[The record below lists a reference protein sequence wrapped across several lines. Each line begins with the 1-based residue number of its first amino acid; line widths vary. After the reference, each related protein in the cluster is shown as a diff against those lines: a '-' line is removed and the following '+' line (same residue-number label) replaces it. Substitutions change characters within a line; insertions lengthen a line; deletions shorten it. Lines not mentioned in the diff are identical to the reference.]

1 MSICRPLMGLGATA
15 ALQARS
21 SAGRSRSQSRVGLAN
36 GNRPRRRIVRG
47 CPGEQL
53 WRAISTPRGLHY
65 APDVDKGMLAVH
77 LEGLLAL
84 LGDQRDR
91 ELFRIWESVEIGK
104 GNRCDR
110 GHIGACKRIF
120 RMKLRMLGFVSVG
133 FGVGV
138 LLVLRIVVCL

>member
-1 MSICRPLMGLGATA
+1 MSICRTPMDLGAAT
-15 ALQARS
+15 ALQTRS
-21 SAGRSRSQSRVGLAN
+21 SAGRSRSQSRVGPAN
-36 GNRPRRRIVRG
+36 GNRPHRRIVPG

-53 WRAISTPRGLHY
+53 WRALSTPRGLHY

-91 ELFRIWESVEIGK
+91 EPFRIWERVEIGK

-110 GHIGACKRIF
+110 GHIGA
-120 RMKLRMLGFVSVG
+120 
-133 FGVGV
+133 
-138 LLVLRIVVCL
+138 